1 MYRDDHEAAR
11 RKYVPTDTEAS
22 EVQQVVHAYHR
33 AWTTGEFDR
42 AASLLS
48 PSLEVEVPINAYPT
62 REAFADALGEFGSR
76 VDSVTVLS
84 EMQSGDE
91 AMVLYDMEVVG
102 IGELRVVEHFT
113 VSDGVIVRLRQIHDT
128 AAIREA
134 SGLDGE
140 HDGFRQEMVI
150 AASPLQVFDA
160 LTSLEGLTGWWAS
173 SARGSGS
180 AGGRFELGFA
190 GLDERMSMHVDVADP
205 TTLVA
210 WTCLEHT
217 GLPDWEG
224 TKIVFSLT
232 DRQADQTTLS
242 FSHIGLVPDLECYEQ
257 CHAGWEHFLA
267 SLRSYVERGRGNPFV
282 ASVE

>member
-1 MYRDDHEAAR
+1 
-11 RKYVPTDTEAS
+11 VPTDTEAS
-22 EVQQVVHAYHR
+22 EVQQVVHAYR
-33 AWTTGEFDR
+33 QAWTTGEFDR

-76 VDSVTVLS
+76 VDSITVLS
-84 EMQSGDE
+84 EMQSGAE

-102 IGELRVVEHFT
+102 LGELRVVEHFT
-113 VSDGVIVRLRQIHDT
+113 VSDGMIVRLRQIHDT

-134 SGLDGE
+134 SGLGGE
-140 HDGFRQEMVI
+140 DDGFRQEMVI

-160 LTSLEGLTGWWAS
+160 LTSLEGLRGWWAS
-173 SARGSGS
+173 SACGSGS
-180 AGGRFELGFA
+180 AGGTFQLGFA
-190 GLDERMSMHVDVADP
+190 GLDETISMHVDVADP

-210 WTCLEHT
+210 WTCLDHT

-224 TKIVFSLT
+224 TKIVFRLE
-232 DRQADQTTLS
+232 DRGAGQTTLS
-242 FSHIGLVPDLECYEQ
+242 FCHIGLVPDLECYEQ

-267 SLRSYVERGRGNPFV
+267 SLRSYVERGRGDPFV
-282 ASVE
+282 ARTQ

>member
-1 MYRDDHEAAR
+1 M
-11 RKYVPTDTEAS
+11 PTDTEAS

-48 PSLEVEVPINAYPT
+48 PSLQVEVPINAYPT
-62 REAFADALGEFGSR
+62 REAFANALGEFGRR

-91 AMVLYDMEVVG
+91 AMVLYDVDVVG
-102 IGELRVVEHFT
+102 LGELRVVEHFT

-150 AASPLQVFDA
+150 AALPLQVFDA

-173 SARGSGS
+173 SARGSGE
-180 AGGRFELGFA
+180 AGGTFELGFA
-190 GLDERMSMHVDVADP
+190 GLDERLRMHVDVADP
-205 TTLVA
+205 TTLVT

-217 GLPDWEG
+217 ALPDWEG

-232 DRQADQTTLS
+232 NREVDQTTLS
-242 FSHIGLVPDLECYEQ
+242 FCHIGLVPDLECYGQ

-267 SLRSYVERGRGNPFV
+267 SLRSFVERGRGNPFAV
-282 ASVE
+282 SVE

>member
-1 MYRDDHEAAR
+1 M
-11 RKYVPTDTEAS
+11 PTDTEAS

-102 IGELRVVEHFT
+102 LGELRVVEHFT

-150 AASPLQVFDA
+150 AASPLQVFEA

-173 SARGSGS
+173 SARWVGI
-180 AGGRFELGFA
+180 GGE
-190 GLDERMSMHVDVADP
+190 DVRTRICRSRRD
-205 TTLVA
+205 
-210 WTCLEHT
+210 
-217 GLPDWEG
+217 D
-224 TKIVFSLT
+224 
-232 DRQADQTTLS
+232 DD
-242 FSHIGLVPDLECYEQ
+242 
-257 CHAGWEHFLA
+257 A
-267 SLRSYVERGRGNPFV
+267 SRGR
-282 ASVE
+282 

>member
-1 MYRDDHEAAR
+1 M
-11 RKYVPTDTEAS
+11 PTDTESS
-22 EVQQVVHAYHR
+22 EVQQVVRGYHR

-48 PSLEVEVPINAYPT
+48 PFLEVEVPINTYPN

-91 AMVLYDMEVVG
+91 AMLLYDMEVVG
-102 IGELRVVEHFT
+102 LGELRVVEHFT

-128 AAIREA
+128 AVIREA
-134 SGLDGE
+134 SGLEDEDG
-140 HDGFRQEMVI
+140 GFRQVMVI
-150 AASPLQVFDA
+150 AASPLHVFDA
-160 LTSLEGLTGWWAS
+160 LTSMEGLTSWWAS
-173 SARGSGS
+173 STRGSGS
-180 AGGRFELGFA
+180 AGERFELGFA
-190 GLDERMSMHVDVADP
+190 GLDETICMHVDVADP

-224 TKIVFSLT
+224 TKIIFGLT
-232 DRQADQTTLS
+232 SAYADQTTLS
-242 FSHIGLVPDLECYEQ
+242 VRHLGLVPDLECYEQ
-257 CHAGWEHFLA
+257 CHAGWEHYLA

-282 ASVE
+282 ARAE